1 MLFVYTMGAVES
13 IGVRQARAELP
24 ALIEQTGEGR
34 GVLITR
40 HGKPA
45 AALLPAEAAEVWE
58 QHLQAKSARE
68 QARTRENEL
77 GRRLP
82 TGRQPR
88 CPTCRSSYMYLL
100 LAGAVV
106 YALVNVADPASGV
119 QAILATPDRGA
130 LDKVEE
136 VICGSCGAVMGE
148 RPRKHGYPAY
158 AAAVEIEQE
167 GPGPEAWEFGD
178 ITAVRTDES
187 APSAGRITLAHDLER
202 GYVQLVTYWE
212 WLTGVTDEER
222 EQLRAQ
228 ADPGAGLWP

>member
-1 MLFVYTMGAVES
+1 VES

-24 ALIEQTGEGR
+24 SLLDQTGEGG

-58 QHLQAKSARE
+58 RHLQAKAARE
-68 QARTRENEL
+68 QDRARQDAL

-88 CPTCRSSYMYLL
+88 CPNCRSSYMYLL
-100 LAGAVV
+100 LSGAVA

-119 QAILATPDRGA
+119 QAVLVAPDRGA
-130 LDKVEE
+130 LEKVEE

-148 RPRKHGYPAY
+148 RPREHGYPAY

-178 ITAVRTDES
+178 ILAVRTDES
-187 APSAGRITLAHDLER
+187 ASSAAHITLAHDLER
-202 GYVQLVTYWE
+202 GYAQLVTYWE

-228 ADPGAGLWP
+228 ADSGGGFWS

>member
-1 MLFVYTMGAVES
+1 M
-13 IGVRQARAELP
+13 GVRQARAELP

-45 AALLPAEAAEVWE
+45 AALLPAEAAAVWE
-58 QHLQAKSARE
+58 QHLQAKAARE
-68 QARTRENEL
+68 RDHARENEL

-88 CPTCRSSYMYLL
+88 CPNCRSSYMYLL
-100 LAGAVV
+100 LSGAVV
-106 YALVNVADPASGV
+106 YALVNVADPAAGV
-119 QAILATPDRGA
+119 QAVVATPDRGA
-130 LDKVEE
+130 LEKVEE

-148 RPRKHGYPAY
+148 RPREHGYPAY
-158 AAAVEIEQE
+158 AAAVQIEQE

-178 ITAVRTDES
+178 IMDVRTDES
-187 APSAGRITLAHDLER
+187 ASSAARITLAHDLER
-202 GYVQLVTYWE
+202 GFVQMVTHWE

-222 EQLRAQ
+222 DRMRAE
-228 ADPGAGLWP
+228 ADPDRELWP